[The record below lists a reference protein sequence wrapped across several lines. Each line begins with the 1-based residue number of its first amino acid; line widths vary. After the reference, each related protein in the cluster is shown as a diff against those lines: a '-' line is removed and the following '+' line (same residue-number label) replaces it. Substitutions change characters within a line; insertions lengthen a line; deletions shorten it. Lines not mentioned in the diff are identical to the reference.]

1 MDDGYGRVGVTI
13 TGGDECG
20 GEDDRESSRG
30 ERYWLWILCYRL
42 LLASPAEAKKSC

>member
-1 MDDGYGRVGVTI
+1 VVQSMDMNRDVGMDDGYGRMGVTI

-30 ERYWLWILCYRL
+30 KRY
-42 LLASPAEAKKSC
+42 